1 MTPLSSRRLGRALR
15 AAPGMI
21 ALTGLA
27 AGCSPDARV
36 LARVRQHAITV
47 AEFNEVARGAMP
59 QSPMAPDSAKGRLL
73 KDLIDRELLVQGAL
87 AAHLDQT
94 PQFAAYRERLEAQT
108 LREALYQQLLSG
120 PYPVSDAEVKELYQR
135 RATATRCRLIFAY
148 DQGFVSQAAKDL
160 ARGEDFAAVAD
171 RYNPAGLVPPGGDTG
186 FLQPGSLLPPLDDL
200 VRLSPPGK
208 IVGPIAAGPE
218 GWFILRVEERKT
230 VPQPPFDEARA
241 QLAEMLRQRKQRAA
255 FAHVFQQLKTEYQ
268 VTVVPGAAQFLA
280 AKLRAV
286 PGEGPVSQAPPPPGP
301 QDRARVLARYTGGT
315 YTLGEAYDDMVG
327 GNSGRVD
334 LSVTASVTRWL
345 QSQAVERAAV
355 PEARRRRLDQ
365 EPEVQRRLRERLN
378 NFLLDAYYQQ
388 QVMSRISIAP
398 EDYQLAY
405 ERYRST
411 FVRLEK
417 AHLVSIQLADSAA
430 AATFA
435 QQAGRSPSLR
445 EAAATA
451 GLSAQL
457 RDETVTFP
465 AASPAWT
472 QLENQVA
479 IMRPGQMAGPIP
491 LEGGWLVFQLVDKQQ
506 DAPPFE
512 SLPASS
518 RSQLQGVATEM
529 KREARLLAV
538 TDSLRQAFAPV
549 VVYTDRLQRLPWPP
563 APLPGAGS

>member
-1 MTPLSSRRLGRALR
+1 VTPLSSRRLGRALR
-15 AAPGMI
+15 TVTGMI
-21 ALTGLA
+21 VLAGLA
-27 AGCSPDARV
+27 AGCSRDSNV

-47 AEFNEVARGAMP
+47 AEFSEVARGSVP
-59 QSPMAPDSAKGRLL
+59 QTPMAPDSAKGRLL

-94 PQFAAYRERLEAQT
+94 PEYAAYRERLEAQT

-120 PYPVSDAEVKELYQR
+120 PYPVSDAEVKELYDR
-135 RATATRCRLIFAY
+135 RATATRSRLIFAY
-148 DQGFVSQAAKDL
+148 EQGFARQAANDL
-160 ARGEDFAAVAD
+160 ARGEDFATVAD
-171 RYNPAGLVPPGGDTG
+171 RYNPTGLVPPGGDTG
-186 FLQPGSLLPPLDDL
+186 FIQAGSLLPPLDDL

-218 GWFILRVEERKT
+218 GWFILRVEERKV

-255 FAHVFQQLKTEYQ
+255 FSHVFEQLKTEYQ

-280 AKLRAV
+280 AKLRVA
-286 PGEGPVSQAPPPPGP
+286 PGEGPVAQAPPPPGP
-301 QDRARVLARYTGGT
+301 EDRARVLARLTGGT

-334 LSVTASVTRWL
+334 LSVTASVQRWL

-355 PEARRRRLDQ
+355 PEARHRRLDQ
-365 EPEVQRRLRERLN
+365 QPEVQRKLRERLN

-388 QVMSRISIAP
+388 QVMARISISP
-398 EDYQLAY
+398 EDYQVAY
-405 ERYRST
+405 ERYRSS
-411 FVRLEK
+411 FVRLQK
-417 AHLVSIQLADSAA
+417 AHLVSVQLADSTAA
-430 AATFA
+430 MTFA
-435 QQAGRSPSLR
+435 QQAGRAPSLR

-457 RDETVTFP
+457 RDESVTFP
-465 AASPAWT
+465 AESPIWT
-472 QLENQVA
+472 QLENHVTMMQ
-479 IMRPGQMAGPIP
+479 PGQMAGPIQ
-491 LEGGWLVFQLVDKQQ
+491 LEGGWMVFQLVDKEQ

-512 SLPASS
+512 SLPANS
-518 RSQLQGVATEM
+518 RGQLQGVATEM

-563 APLPGAGS
+563 APLPGTGS